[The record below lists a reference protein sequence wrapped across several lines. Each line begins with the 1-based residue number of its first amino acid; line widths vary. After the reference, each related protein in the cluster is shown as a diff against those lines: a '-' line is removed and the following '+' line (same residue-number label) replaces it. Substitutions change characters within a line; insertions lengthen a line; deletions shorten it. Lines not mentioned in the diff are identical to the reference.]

1 EPQYGTPHQRTAPA
15 RDFAQQSWKG
25 LEGRR
30 GLGWNPSKNSF
41 GAGAPVWIASGGR
54 GAENAEKWKNL
65 EEIVT
70 KWKKFAIFGLAYKI
84 D

>member
-1 EPQYGTPHQRTAPA
+1 MGLRISGPPRPVTLPLLNQAP
-15 RDFAQQSWKG
+15 
-25 LEGRR
+25 
-30 GLGWNPSKNSF
+30 P
-41 GAGAPVWIASGGR
+41 PPSGGR